1 MKMLKVFGAR
11 KPKKAIFE
19 CSRHQIL
26 LKVGTR
32 LHFSRCYT
40 VVRRKLKFG
49 LVTWSQISKIQFFTI
64 FIVMPRPTPTYA
76 YHRASL
82 QRYFSDYYLLRNW
95 MRITEVIH
103 FRSLTF
109 RQIDHLVVILSIA
122 KSKPSTM
129 KILNFENQ
137 WAIIRRFSNLVLN

>member
-1 MKMLKVFGAR
+1 MLKVFRAR
-11 KPKKAIFE
+11 KPKEVIFE
-19 CSRHQIL
+19 CLRHQTL
-26 LKVGTR
+26 LKVGTL

-49 LVTWSQISKIQFFTI
+49 IVTWSQISKIQLFRIFT
-64 FIVMPRPTPTYA
+64 VTLRPTPTFA

-103 FRSLTF
+103 FQSLTF
-109 RQIDHLVVILSIA
+109 RQIDHHVVILSIA

-137 WAIIRRFSNLVLN
+137 WAIIRSFSNLVLN

>member
-1 MKMLKVFGAR
+1 MLKVFRAR
-11 KPKKAIFE
+11 KPKEVIFE
-19 CSRHQIL
+19 CLRHQTL
-26 LKVGTR
+26 LKVGTL

-40 VVRRKLKFG
+40 VVRRKLKFE
-49 LVTWSQISKIQFFTI
+49 LVTWFQISKIQFFRI
-64 FIVMPRPTPTYA
+64 FTVTLRPTPTFA

-95 MRITEVIH
+95 IRITEVIH